1 MSSDESIRYQVIT
14 KFLNGILNR
23 EESARL
29 LQVSQRTVSRIASK
43 VKNKGI
49 FGVKHGNLGKSP
61 ANRLPEDLKQTVIEL
76 LRTKYFDFNVKHFHE
91 ILVSEFN
98 IPVSYRT
105 LWSWCK
111 EMKLVKNPRIKRRR
125 KREYRHRMP
134 QEGLLLQMDG
144 CHHKFNG
151 KDEWCLIAAIDDA
164 TSEIPYAEFFEGETT
179 QACLKVLK
187 RIIELKGLPKAIYTD
202 RAGWAGGGKRVNFS
216 QFKRACDELGI
227 QVIFANSPEGKGR
240 IERSFRTIQDRLI
253 PELRINNANTLESA
267 NKYLQEAF
275 LKDYWNK
282 EKVVLPDNSE
292 PAYSP
297 PNPYLDLDMILSIH
311 EHRKI
316 SSDQTTTWK
325 NQR

>member
-1 MSSDESIRYQVIT
+1 MCDLILCGSTFGDLRRISVFASCGVFMSSDESIRYQVIT

-43 VKNKGI
+43 VKNRGI

-61 ANRLPEDLKQTVIEL
+61 ANRLPEDLKQTVIDL

-91 ILVSEFN
+91 VLVSEFN

-179 QACLKVLK
+179 QACLKCPIS
-187 RIIELKGLPKAIYTD
+187 RELTPS
-202 RAGWAGGGKRVNFS
+202 FS
-216 QFKRACDELGI
+216 TNC
-227 QVIFANSPEGKGR
+227 PP
-240 IERSFRTIQDRLI
+240 LI
-253 PELRINNANTLESA
+253 SG
-267 NKYLQEAF
+267 
-275 LKDYWNK
+275 
-282 EKVVLPDNSE
+282 S
-292 PAYSP
+292 
-297 PNPYLDLDMILSIH
+297 
-311 EHRKI
+311 
-316 SSDQTTTWK
+316 
-325 NQR
+325 